1 MDELRKFISQ
11 HPIKKFERDQ
21 VILCQGDSPTVVY
34 VVRKGF
40 MKGYDINSQGV
51 EQLVWFGAPGDICP
65 IIWLFSSTDSLPLF
79 FSSFSRVEAH
89 VISKQSLLDFL
100 EKHPR
105 ALLALTK
112 RLARL
117 TTDLVTRLNAVEK
130 PKAEEKIA
138 YTLAFFSDRFAESK
152 RNSVRKIS
160 LPFTQQDLASLL
172 GLTRETVAKELKRL
186 KEQKYINYNRWRFVV
201 YRDRIDELL

>member
-1 MDELRKFISQ
+1 MDELQKFITK
-11 HPIKKFERDQ
+11 HPIKKFDRDQ

-34 VVRKGF
+34 AVRKGF
-40 MKGYDINSQGV
+40 IKGYDINGQGT
-51 EQLVWFGAPGDICP
+51 EQLVWFGTPGDVCP
-65 IIWLFSSTDSLPLF
+65 SIWLFSSTEELPLF
-79 FSSFSRVEAH
+79 YSSFSRVEAY
-89 VISKQSLLDFL
+89 VIDKQEFLDFL
-100 EKHPR
+100 DQNPK
-105 ALLALTK
+105 ALMKLTE

-117 TTDLVTRLNAVEK
+117 ATDLIARLNAVEK

-138 YTLAFFSDRFAESK
+138 HTLAFFADRFAESK
-152 RNSVRKIS
+152 RRGPRRIA

-186 KEQKYINYNRWRFVV
+186 KEEKYINYNRWRFVV